1 MAKLKNKDKI
11 IGNVQGVENTMTY
24 KGCNK
29 KTLNALGLDDAYPP
43 CKCEECVE
51 QKGKTIGDWNGNIWG

>member
-1 MAKLKNKDKI
+1 MK
-11 IGNVQGVENTMTY
+11 Y

-43 CKCEECVE
+43 CKCEECIE
-51 QKGKTIGDWNGNIWG
+51 QKGRTIGDWNGNVWE